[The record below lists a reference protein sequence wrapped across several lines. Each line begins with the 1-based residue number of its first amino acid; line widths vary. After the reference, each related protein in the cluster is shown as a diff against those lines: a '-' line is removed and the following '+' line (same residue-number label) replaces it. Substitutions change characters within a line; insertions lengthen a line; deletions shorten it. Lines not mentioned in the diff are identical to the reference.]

1 MTTRNY
7 KKEQKYDSKPVVK
20 KKRANRN
27 LARRIMERKGL
38 VKKGDGQ
45 DVHHVGGNALKK
57 KSKFSVVKASTNR
70 SYKRNKNAG
79 KVNRSA

>member
-1 MTTRNY
+1 MARDY
-7 KKEQKYDSKPVVK
+7 KKEQKYDSKSVVK

-38 VKKGDGQ
+38 VKKGDGK

-57 KSKFSVVKASTNR
+57 KSKFRVVKATTNR

-79 KVNRSA
+79 KVNRRS

>member
-1 MTTRNY
+1 MARDY
-7 KKEQKYDSKPVVK
+7 KKEQTYDSKPVVK

-38 VKKGDGQ
+38 VKKGDGK

-57 KSKFSVVKASTNR
+57 KSKFKVVKAATNR

-79 KVNRSA
+79 KVNRRS

>member
-1 MTTRNY
+1 
-7 KKEQKYDSKPVVK
+7 
-20 KKRANRN
+20 
-27 LARRIMERKGL
+27 MERKGL
-38 VKKGDGQ
+38 VKKGDGK

-79 KVNRSA
+79 KVNRRS

>member
-1 MTTRNY
+1 MARDY
-7 KKEQKYDSKPVVK
+7 KKEQKYDSKLVVK

-38 VKKGDGQ
+38 VTKNDGK
-45 DVHHVGGNALKK
+45 DVHHVGGNALNK
-57 KSKFSVVKASTNR
+57 KSKLKVVKLSTNR

-79 KVNRSA
+79 KVNRRS